1 MCFGADA
8 VSYLYDHLST
18 RILSL
23 ITAACAAIG
32 HGPIALYAA
41 LIYKADVG
49 ASLVVI
55 VCDHDLGSAP
65 PSEPGCPLSAARFP
79 KTGPEASSRL
89 LAEPVRYINWKSSG
103 NRIRGG
109 DSRVVDVSMMSKLFT
124 SQGLDS
130 LVVTGVALPWE
141 QMK

>member
-65 PSEPGCPLSAARFP
+65 PSEPCCPLSAVRCP
-79 KTGPEASSRL
+79 VPEDRPGS
-89 LAEPVRYINWKSSG
+89 
-103 NRIRGG
+103 
-109 DSRVVDVSMMSKLFT
+109 
-124 SQGLDS
+124 
-130 LVVTGVALPWE
+130 VVTSARRAGKVY
-141 QMK
+141 